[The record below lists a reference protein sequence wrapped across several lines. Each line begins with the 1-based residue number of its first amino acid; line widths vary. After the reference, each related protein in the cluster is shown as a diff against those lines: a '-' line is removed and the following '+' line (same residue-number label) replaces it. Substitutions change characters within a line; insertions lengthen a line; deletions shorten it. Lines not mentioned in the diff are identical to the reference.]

1 MNEYEEDFNK
11 IYFFKIQD
19 ELSLPRQVFESP
31 KWCIPELQSKK
42 TELNIIKGR
51 LGKYKLKVWS
61 KHTAHRDRAGFVMKK
76 LAEKIKPELLTQA
89 WCKFYEILA
98 HFPVIPLCA
107 VSNKKLE
114 SLHLCEAPGAFVC
127 ALNHYLTLNYPGLE
141 WAWKANTLNPNY
153 EGNELNEMIPD
164 DRFIRHTLKNW
175 IFGADFSGDITKTY
189 NHEYLVNYVQH
200 TKVSLITADGSVDC
214 MSDPGEQ
221 ERHVERL
228 HFCETITAL
237 RVLQTGGT
245 YVLKI
250 FTMFEE
256 STLNLL
262 FLLNCSFDKV
272 ALFKPCTSKSGNSEV
287 YVICTKYKGFSII
300 DHLWRGLWGAYEDID
315 IFNSN
320 SMFLLTHLPDSFLAE
335 IYKCSDFFM
344 KKQADTILDNIYHF
358 DRRIQDNIFITKS
371 FVAQVYL
378 ARHEIKPIP
387 ESSKIVPNICVSEL
401 WRVHSTKN
409 SRHFFNTNLPNV
421 IRNRKIYNSLDI
433 IIGKEIQTVY
443 NSKFTDNDNLRKIQT
458 MCANNKNTS
467 DFYQYVLKVLQKN
480 NIVINVKEFDVT
492 IFSKFQKELFLKIS
506 SVIGVDKNLIL
517 INIPFVTHFLAGLL
531 YLLIFFYDKVYMG
544 RGVVYLYQPKSS
556 VFKSIQSIFNS
567 ITEKYKL
574 TTESNSQFAQ
584 DIVHIVSPSVF
595 ETESFIETIW
605 NYNKYL
611 FCEDKCFTSPY
622 TYHLQ

>member
-1 MNEYEEDFNK
+1 MNEYEEDFNE

-76 LAEKIKPELLTQA
+76 LAEKIKLLKA

-153 EGNELNEMIPD
+153 EGNELTEMIPD

-175 IFGADFSGDITKTY
+175 IFGADFSGDITKTSELTTF
-189 NHEYLVNYVQH
+189 NIQNRQPLNNASLEINQQNIER
-200 TKVSLITADGSVDC
+200 VSLITEDGSVDC

-245 YVLKI
+245 YVLKN

-287 YVICTKYKGFSII
+287 YVICTKYKGFSVI

-320 SMFLLTHLPDSFLAE
+320 SMFLLTQLPDSFLAE

-458 MCANNKNTS
+458 MCANIKNTS
-467 DFYQYVLKVLQKN
+467 DFYQYVLKVLQKS

-517 INIPFVTHFLAGLL
+517 INIPFVTHFLVGLL

-544 RGVVYLYQPKSS
+544 RGVVYLYQPKS
-556 VFKSIQSIFNS
+556 
-567 ITEKYKL
+567 
-574 TTESNSQFAQ
+574 
-584 DIVHIVSPSVF
+584 VSGF
-595 ETESFIETIW
+595 
-605 NYNKYL
+605 
-611 FCEDKCFTSPY
+611 FT
-622 TYHLQ
+622 